1 MRVTSVDLY
10 SNSKRRVKFDVVGPD
25 VGNPYLLKGIAGT
38 DAEEIIPMFYGQGTE
53 SREKYY
59 DMKMPPRE
67 LTIRI
72 GLNPN
77 YGLSQRASDLRD
89 NLLRMISAHRGGL
102 IQIRLNDGAVPVAA
116 ISGFF
121 IKFIGPVTNKEP
133 EAQITIRCD
142 DPFFKAMTPTNQ
154 IVASIDD
161 SPFTVIDPVSTA
173 HHGFKMKLTYTADR
187 ADFVMSPPGGSPDW
201 EFQINYAF
209 LNGDEL
215 YISSEAGDK
224 YVYRIRAAVTLH
236 LADLLEPGS
245 IWPIMFPEEDND
257 FTISGHGEEITINEW
272 YWYETFWGI

>member
-10 SNSKRRVKFDVVGPD
+10 SNDTRRVKFDVVGPD

-38 DAEEIIPMFYGQGTE
+38 DAEEIVPMFYGQGTE

-77 YGLSQRASDLRD
+77 YGLAQRAGDLRD
-89 NLLRMISAHRGGL
+89 NLLRMISAKRGGL
-102 IQIRLNDGAVPVAA
+102 IQVRLNDNAVPIAA
-116 ISGFF
+116 ISGF
-121 IKFIGPVTNKEP
+121 ITKFIGPVTNKEP

-142 DPFFKAMTPTNQ
+142 DPFFKSLTPTNQ
-154 IVASIDD
+154 IVANIAD

-173 HHGFKMKLTYTADR
+173 HHGFKMKLTYTDNVT
-187 ADFVMSPPGGSPDW
+187 DFVMSPPGGSPDW
-201 EFQINYAF
+201 VFQINYAF
-209 LNGDEL
+209 LTGDEL
-215 YISSEAGDK
+215 YISSVPGDK
-224 YVYRIRAAVTLH
+224 YVYRVRSAATLH
-236 LADLLEPGS
+236 LADLIEPGS

-257 FTISGHGEEITINEW
+257 FTISGHGEDVTINEW